1 MTVFLSIAAVLVLA
15 AVAFVL
21 APLLRRPR
29 GGPRS
34 VDTNLSVYRDQFAEL
49 ERDLRLG
56 TLDNDQYE
64 SARAEL
70 QRRLL
75 DDLGNGAD
83 ADKAKPSGN
92 RFAAF
97 TIAVA
102 IPVLAGLLYWHLG
115 TPQGIGAPKRAA
127 PTAEDLSVEQFQQ
140 MTEKLAARMASNP
153 EDATGWMMLGR
164 AYKALQRFPEAV
176 KALRE
181 ANQRRPGDAQVMV
194 EYAEALAQVSGKLD
208 GEPRALLEQ
217 ALKIAPDDPRALTMA
232 GGAAFEAGDYATAVA
247 RWERLAKLV
256 PADSE
261 LGQALATGLAK
272 AREAASGKPLRSAES
287 SAEGRPGTASKPGAG
302 VQAKGA
308 ERAGAP
314 AAQTGSGARVT
325 GQVKLAEALKD
336 KVKPDDTVFIFARAV
351 QGPRMPLAI
360 VRKQV
365 KDLPTEFQLDDSMA
379 MNPQMKLSSVG
390 EVVVT
395 ARVSRAGSALP
406 ASGDLQGETAPLQP
420 NGAKVALIIDRVL
433 P

>member
-1 MTVFLSIAAVLVLA
+1 MTGFLSIAAALVLA
-15 AVAFVL
+15 AIVFVL
-21 APLLRRPR
+21 APLLRRPS

-34 VDTNLSVYRDQFAEL
+34 DDTNLSVYRDQFAEL
-49 ERDLRLG
+49 ERDLRSG

-75 DDLGNGAD
+75 DDVGD
-83 ADKAKPSGN
+83 ATDVDKSKTTGN
-92 RFAAF
+92 RLTAVA
-97 TIAVA
+97 IALA

-115 TPQGIGAPKRAA
+115 TPQGIGAPKRAT
-127 PTAEDLSVEQFQQ
+127 PSAEDLSVEQFQQ

-153 EDATGWMMLGR
+153 EDAQGWMMLGR

-176 KALRE
+176 KALQE
-181 ANQRRPGDAQVMV
+181 ANRRRPGDAQVLV
-194 EYAEALAQVSGKLD
+194 EYAEALAQVNGKLD
-208 GEPRALLEQ
+208 GEPRTLLER

-247 RWERLAKLV
+247 RWEHLSKLV

-287 SAEGRPGTASKPGAG
+287 SAEGKADPASKPAAGA
-302 VQAKGA
+302 QAKGPA
-308 ERAGAP
+308 RQGAAAGE
-314 AAQTGSGARVT
+314 AASAARVV
-325 GQVKLAEALKD
+325 GQVKLADALKD
-336 KVKPDDTVFIFARAV
+336 KVKPDDTVFIFARAA

-365 KDLPTEFQLDDSMA
+365 KDLPIEFQLDDSMA

-395 ARVSRAGSALP
+395 ARVSRSGSAMP

-420 NGAKVALIIDRVL
+420 NGAKVAVTIDRVV

>member
-1 MTVFLSIAAVLVLA
+1 MTVFYFIAAALVLTA
-15 AVAFVL
+15 IAFVL

-29 GGPRS
+29 GGPQS

-75 DDLGNGAD
+75 DDVGNTTEGG
-83 ADKAKPSGN
+83 KPKGGGN
-92 RFAAF
+92 RLTAL

-115 TPQGIGAPKRAA
+115 TPQGIGAAKHATPS
-127 PTAEDLSVEQFQQ
+127 AEDLTVEQFQQ

-153 EDATGWMMLGR
+153 DDAQGWMMLGR
-164 AYKALQRFPEAV
+164 AYKALQKFPEAV
-176 KALRE
+176 KALQE
-181 ANQRRPGDAQVMV
+181 ANKRKPGDAQVLV
-194 EYAEALAQVSGKLD
+194 EYAEALAQVNGKLD

-232 GGAAFEAGDYATAVA
+232 GGAAFEAGDYAIAVA
-247 RWERLAKLV
+247 RWEHLSKLV

-272 AREAASGKPLRSAES
+272 AREAASGKPVRSAGTNTQS
-287 SAEGRPGTASKPGAG
+287 GAEPGATEKSA
-302 VQAKGA
+302 VADKSK
-308 ERAGAP
+308 RAAP
-314 AAQTGSGARVT
+314 AQANGARVS
-325 GQVKLAEALKD
+325 GQVKLADALKD
-336 KVKPDDTVFIFARAV
+336 KVKPDDTVFIFARAA
-351 QGPRMPLAI
+351 QGPRMPVAI

-390 EVVVT
+390 DVVVT
-395 ARVSRAGSALP
+395 ARVSRSGSAMP

-420 NGAKVALIIDRVL
+420 NGAKVAVIIDRIL

>member
-1 MTVFLSIAAVLVLA
+1 MTVFYFIAAALVLA
-15 AVAFVL
+15 AIAFVL

-29 GGPRS
+29 GGPQS

-75 DDLGNGAD
+75 DDVGNTTDGG
-83 ADKAKPSGN
+83 KPKGGGN
-92 RFAAF
+92 RLAAL

-115 TPQGIGAPKRAA
+115 TPQGIGAAKRAT
-127 PTAEDLSVEQFQQ
+127 PSAEDLTVEQFQQ

-153 EDATGWMMLGR
+153 DDAQGWMMLGR

-176 KALRE
+176 KALQE
-181 ANQRRPGDAQVMV
+181 ANKRKPGDAQVLV
-194 EYAEALAQVSGKLD
+194 EYAEALAQVNGKLD

-247 RWERLAKLV
+247 RWEHLSKLV

-272 AREAASGKPLRSAES
+272 AREAASGKPVRSAGA
-287 SAEGRPGTASKPGAG
+287 SAQSGDEPNQAAKSATAGSRTRAAPSAAGGA
-302 VQAKGA
+302 A
-308 ERAGAP
+308 
-314 AAQTGSGARVT
+314 ARVS
-325 GQVKLAEALKD
+325 GQVKLADALKD
-336 KVKPDDTVFIFARAV
+336 KVKPDDTVFIFARAA
-351 QGPRMPLAI
+351 QGPRMPVAI

-390 EVVVT
+390 DVVVT
-395 ARVSRAGSALP
+395 ARVSRSGSAMP

-420 NGAKVALIIDRVL
+420 NGAKVAVTIDRIL